1 MKSRITS
8 LQELKL
14 HQKDMCTDK
23 DCNLIHQMKLEDFK
37 KINKDIKEQHTTEI
51 LKLRNEVMEFRK
63 E

>member
-1 MKSRITS
+1 
-8 LQELKL
+8 
-14 HQKDMCTDK
+14 MCTDK